1 MSIRTYTELMTLQ
14 TFEERFNYCKVTN
27 GIGIETFGHNRYL
40 NQMLYNSP
48 EWRRFR
54 REVIIRDEGRDLGCE
69 GYELGTGI
77 TVHHLNPITVEQ
89 VLNRD
94 PVVFS
99 FDNVICCSNATHK
112 AIHYSSLEICATA
125 PIERFANDT
134 SPWRL

>member
-69 GYELGTGI
+69 GYELGSGI
-77 TVHHLNPITVEQ
+77 TVHH
-89 VLNRD
+89 
-94 PVVFS
+94 
-99 FDNVICCSNATHK
+99 
-112 AIHYSSLEICATA
+112 
-125 PIERFANDT
+125 
-134 SPWRL
+134 